1 MNSPLEHALFAE
13 LLEVSETTRS
23 VLHAR
28 LAHEAEAAGVLDIAY
43 RTIDS
48 PLGVL
53 LLAATRQGLIR
64 VAYAIENHDR
74 VLAEL
79 ATRVS
84 SRVLHAPAR
93 LDAAA
98 QEIEDYLAGRRTHF
112 DLPLDLRLSTGFRRT
127 VLDHLRDIAYG
138 RTASY
143 ATVAVAAGS
152 PKAVRA
158 VGSACANNPLPVVLP
173 CHRVVRSDGTIG
185 QYVGGSEAKRR
196 LLSLEA
202 AS

>member
-1 MNSPLEHALFAE
+1 MNSQLEQALFAE
-13 LLEVSETTRS
+13 LLEVDESTRS
-23 VLHAR
+23 RLHAR
-28 LAHEAEAAGVLDIAY
+28 LAAAAEAAGVLDIAY
-43 RTIDS
+43 RTVDS

-53 LLAATRQGLIR
+53 LLAATDQGLIR

-74 VLAEL
+74 VLEEL

-93 LDAAA
+93 LDLAAR
-98 QEIEDYLAGRRTHF
+98 EIDDYLAGRRTQF

-127 VLDHLRDIAYG
+127 VLDHLPDIAYG
-138 RTASY
+138 STASY
-143 ATVAVAAGS
+143 ATVAMAAGS

-196 LLSLEA
+196 LLSMESA
-202 AS
+202 A